1 MLPQQCGW
9 EGWGTSPNLRGR
21 GVAPF
26 AISSLWCP
34 GSVFWSPP
42 DRVPHPPAQAWH
54 CATTRDRAL
63 LTWGTCRVLPPFRR
77 AREGAA
83 VTLRLW
89 LGSPSHGAAEA
100 PCSQWGLRR
109 WAGWRLS
116 PSRGLELGGLER
128 AGRCPA
134 QGLRGR
140 SQGRRR
146 WSRLSTA
153 GGPLLTGA
161 TEEPLAPHLLLRIPH
176 RQHDRRATTGLL
188 LHRAEG

>member
-1 MLPQQCGW
+1 M
-9 EGWGTSPNLRGR
+9 
-21 GVAPF
+21 APF
-26 AISSLWCP
+26 VFSSLWCP
-34 GSVFWSPP
+34 GSVLRSPP
-42 DRVPHPPAQAWH
+42 DRVLRPPAQPWH

-77 AREGAA
+77 GRERPS
-83 VTLRLW
+83 LSRLW
-89 LGSPSHGAAEA
+89 LGSPSRSAAEA

-128 AGRCPA
+128 AARHPA

-146 WSRLSTA
+146 WRRGSAA
-153 GGPLLTGA
+153 GGPLLTRA

-188 LHRAEG
+188 LHRTEG